1 MISLLVLVIV
11 IGFGLIAAT
20 RWSPLESSFA
30 ITAVRAG
37 GWIAL
42 TRVALY
48 WVALALYTGHADW
61 RQVAGYGLLVLNA
74 GVELAIVASLT
85 STRPASASLAVAG
98 AIVLTSAVL
107 GWAWVWI
114 RR

>member
-1 MISLLVLVIV
+1 MISLLVVV
-11 IGFGLIAAT
+11 VAIGVGVIAAT
-20 RWSPLESSFA
+20 RWGGVDSSLA

-42 TRVALY
+42 IRVGLY

-61 RQVAGYGLLVLNA
+61 RQIAGYGLLVLNA
-74 GVELAIVASLT
+74 GVELGIVGFVTGSRAAGPSV
-85 STRPASASLAVAG
+85 AVAG

-107 GWAWVWI
+107 GLAWAWI